1 MGSMAKITQIKPQK
15 NNKRVNIYLDG
26 KFAFGLDLENYMKL
40 GLKVEQVLTDEEVK
54 EIVKKAEFQKAYDK
68 LLGFATLRPRS
79 KFEIKM
85 WFNRHKIHESLQDD
99 LIKRLIKLELLDDNK
114 FASWWAKQRNEF
126 RPRSKRQLYSELRQK
141 GIDKEIIDQVL
152 QETKIDEEKI
162 AADLLKKGEYKW
174 EKLNKLTKRKKMN
187 EYLARKGFDWG
198 VIRRVVDDGLEN

>member
-85 WFNRHKIHESLQDD
+85 WFNRRKIHESLQDD

-114 FASWWAKQRNEF
+114 FASWWVKQRNEF

-152 QETKIDEEKI
+152 REAKIDEEKI
-162 AADLLKKGEYKW
+162 AADLLKKREYKW
-174 EKLNKLTKRKKMN
+174 EKLDKFTKRKKMS

-198 VIRRVVDDGLEN
+198 VIKRVVDDGLEN